1 MTVFQVALCDNLEAE
16 TETHLMEVDLE
27 AAVVTAAVLVVDV
40 EVDEA
45 EVREKKRT
53 PTLVFLCIIALTLN
67 FVHRWRPRRPW
78 RRWIHVICK

>member
-45 EVREKKRT
+45 EVREKKEH
-53 PTLVFLCIIALTLN
+53 L
-67 FVHRWRPRRPW
+67 H
-78 RRWIHVICK
+78 

>member
-1 MTVFQVALCDNLEAE
+1 MPVFQVALCDNLEAV

-45 EVREKKRT
+45 EVREKKEH
-53 PTLVFLCIIALTLN
+53 L
-67 FVHRWRPRRPW
+67 H
-78 RRWIHVICK
+78 